1 MNVVNPD
8 FRISVE
14 LQIKN
19 PASNCEICRA
29 QLIDVTGKFPIFIFR
44 TRLIRIIDHLGG
56 NVIPMVNIGATS
68 QGVGAI
74 YEVAKRKGYTT
85 SGIVSTQSKLYN
97 VEISQFVDHVFYVED
112 ATWGGFIEGTDR
124 LSPTSTVMVEVSD
137 TMIGIGGGEIGR
149 DELIAAK
156 RSGKE
161 VRFFPAEMNHQIAL
175 GIAQKK
181 GLTEP
186 LDFRGA
192 AAKAFES

>member
-1 MNVVNPD
+1 MFKQITIEEIFKFFESTDKHVVTFIGYSGAEYENKAAMLFKASKILDEFNPT
-8 FRISVE
+8 S
-14 LQIKN
+14 
-19 PASNCEICRA
+19 
-29 QLIDVTGKFPIFIFR
+29 T
-44 TRLIRIIDHLGG
+44 
-56 NVIPMVNIGATS
+56 MVNIGATS